1 MQSYVHKG
9 GENVTRKYRH
19 EIDGT
24 MPVPRI
30 MPRIAIIMT
39 CHNRRDTTVASLQS
53 LAASAT
59 EVNDLDYMVYLTDD
73 GSTDGTA
80 RAVSAL
86 GLPLVI
92 IEGTGDL
99 FWNRGMVMAWCAA
112 LENRSDYDGFLLL
125 NDDTRLDPGALPLIL
140 GLSRQLGCSAVV
152 VGATRDPVTG
162 DVTYGGIKRV
172 SPWHPGRATRLPL
185 SREPQD
191 ADTFNANCVLV
202 PEAVAQ
208 SIGTLDPVFHH
219 SMGDFDYGYR
229 ARKHRIRVVVAP
241 GTVAT
246 CAANCLRDAWR
257 DSTQPLGRRLKLLS
271 SPKGLPFRQW
281 RVFLKR
287 HGAVAPMF
295 LGFNAIHKR
304 PRLVLGPHL
313 ETLAAPERA
322 RSIAVATSRA

>member
-99 FWNRGMVMAWCAA
+99 FWNRGMVMAWRAA
-112 LENRSDYDGFLLL
+112 AEHRSCHDGFLLL
-125 NDDTRLDPGALPLIL
+125 NDDTVLDPGALAVLL
-140 GLSRQLGCSAVV
+140 ALSQRLSGSAVI

-162 DVTYGGIKRV
+162 GLTYGGVKRV
-172 SPWHPGRATRLPL
+172 SSWHPGRTAQLPL
-185 SREPQD
+185 SGELQD
-191 ADTFNANCVLV
+191 ADAFNANCVLV
-202 PEAVAQ
+202 PKAVAQ
-208 SIGTLDPVFHH
+208 SIGMLDPLFHH

-229 ARKHRIRVVVAP
+229 ARNHGFRVIVAP

-246 CAANCLRDAWR
+246 CAANSARDTWR

-271 SPKGLPFRQW
+271 SPKGLPFREW

-287 HGAVAPMF
+287 HGALAPTF
-295 LGFNAIHKR
+295 
-304 PRLVLGPHL
+304 
-313 ETLAAPERA
+313 LAAMPYMNVFVSSLAHASKCVLPRIERGA
-322 RSIAVATSRA
+322 